1 VLLSEPTYL
10 VTIFAWLFTA
20 ILGSAL
26 LVVRHADRLAMR
38 LGEPYGTLILTLSV
52 TVIEARQSGV
62 WWLLVPCA
70 HPLPPPWAGDVNVH

>member
-1 VLLSEPTYL
+1 
-10 VTIFAWLFTA
+10 
-20 ILGSAL
+20 
-26 LVVRHADRLAMR
+26 VRHADRLAMR

-70 HPLPPPWAGDVNVH
+70 HPPPPPWAGDVNVH